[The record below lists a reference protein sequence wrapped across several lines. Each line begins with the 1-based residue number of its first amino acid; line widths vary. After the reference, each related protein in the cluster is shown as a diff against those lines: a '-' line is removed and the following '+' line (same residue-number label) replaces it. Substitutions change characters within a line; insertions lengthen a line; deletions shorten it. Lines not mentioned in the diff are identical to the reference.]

1 MEIYNSMELKRL
13 NYWSDTD
20 QIKHFVYLITPELK
34 TTRVKKFL
42 RFLRLISK
50 RKETRITL
58 YCQYEGGYINLW
70 EGCGFGS
77 DMRVL
82 EYITVYKD
90 GSSEKI
96 SFTSR

>member
-1 MEIYNSMELKRL
+1 MHWDND
-13 NYWSDTD
+13 NN
-20 QIKHFVYLITPELK
+20 IKHFVYLITPELK

-70 EGCGFGS
+70 EGWGFS
-77 DMRVL
+77 TMRVL
-82 EYITVYKD
+82 EYTIVYKD
-90 GSSEKI
+90 GSSDTLYCE
-96 SFTSR
+96 

>member
-1 MEIYNSMELKRL
+1 MVIYNSMELKRL

>member
-1 MEIYNSMELKRL
+1 MELKRL